1 MCKPTVI
8 DPAVAV
14 RAVSAYN
21 RGRYRSRLNVDI
33 DRDGYDRFRSGLA
46 SGMSAL
52 VEQLRFVGEEY
63 GGAQARFISHG
74 YREEAALMATKLAP
88 ARDELSVLINELPPL
103 NASVPSPEVL
113 TRLFAPFAATKR
125 WGVWASKTLHFL
137 RPATFP
143 ILDSRAKTALSLR
156 SLDSSAP
163 DYHRFCLCFQEAIRN
178 NALALTA
185 ARAVDN
191 GTSPSDLKLFDK
203 VLYETGTEVIGG
215 AAA

>member
-1 MCKPTVI
+1 MCKRTVI

-21 RGRYRSRLNVDI
+21 RGRYRGRLNVDI
-33 DRDGYDRFRSGLA
+33 DRDGYERFRSGLA

-63 GGAQARFISHG
+63 GGAQARFISHD

-88 ARDELSVLINELPPL
+88 ALGELSALINDLPPL
-103 NASVPSPEVL
+103 DTAVPSPEVL

-137 RPATFP
+137 GRPHSQSSTRVQRP
-143 ILDSRAKTALSLR
+143 R

-163 DYHRFCLCFQEAIRN
+163 DYHRFCLCFQEAIRD

-203 VLYETGTEVIGG
+203 ILYETGSEVIGG